1 MKRIIFGITT
11 FTLLFTLVACSKA
24 ASTTA
29 TTKSSAPLS
38 TEAELLVGTFKLE
51 GTAQAVT
58 ADQAKSLLP
67 LWQTLQAL
75 STSNTAATEE
85 INALVDQ
92 IKGTMTTQ
100 QMDKITAMKLTQQDV
115 MTAMNDAGVGFIP
128 SGASGTP
135 NPSSESNQNGFPGG
149 GTAPSGGG
157 GFSVSGGG
165 PSGGG
170 PSGSGPNGGGAPP
183 SGNFQAGGDPGA
195 AGGPP
200 GQSTTPQA
208 VRSNGFANQVPPPLL
223 NALIQMLQKKTQ

>member
-1 MKRIIFGITT
+1 MKRVVLAVTIFT
-11 FTLLFTLVACSKA
+11 FLLTLVACSKTT
-24 ASTTA
+24 STTA
-29 TTKSSAPLS
+29 TKSSAPLS
-38 TEAELLVGTFKLE
+38 TEAELIVGTFKLE

-58 ADQAKSLLP
+58 AEQVKSLLP
-67 LWQTLQAL
+67 LWQTLQTL

-115 MTAMNDAGVGFIP
+115 MTAMNDAGVGFNP

-135 NPSSESNQNGFPGG
+135 NPSSGSNQNGFPSGG
-149 GTAPSGGG
+149 SAPSGGG
-157 GFSVSGGG
+157 GFSTNGGG

-170 PSGSGPNGGGAPP
+170 PSGGGAPP
-183 SGNFQAGGDPGA
+183 SGGFQAGGDPGV

-208 VRSNGFANQVPPPLL
+208 VRPNGFANQAPAPLL
-223 NALIQMLQKKTQ
+223 NALIQLLQKKTQ